1 VQHVQWT
8 TLSANNHLTLAL
20 GFVSFLLLGVYR
32 SLFGPAFALFVD
44 HYGMGTEP
52 FGMLV
57 AMNGIGALLAII
69 FGGMVLPRLGYKQLL
84 VIAFVSW
91 SLGALGFAIQ
101 PVYGWLLAAALLA
114 GWGGGALDIAINAL
128 FSHVFTSAT
137 PLNLIHVAYGV
148 GAITGPLLVT
158 VSFGIGLALPYGIVG
173 MAVAFLLLLLVR
185 LEPPPVLQPEATTSR
200 AHAAS
205 LLWAVSAFIVLYF
218 CYVGI
223 EVGVGNWLSVHLTP
237 TFGAARAASFTS
249 IYWAML
255 TLGRF
260 LAAPVSKWLEPP
272 QLLLVSSSIMIVG
285 FGLCFNPHIAPFGY
299 ALVGLGSAPVFP
311 TGLLWLRSCFPTR
324 AAAMMATVMVSAT
337 IGGIFL
343 SWLFGVLVARLSVT
357 VIPTLLLGSAVGCL
371 ASVLWLRWHGKH
383 T

>member
-1 VQHVQWT
+1 MQH
-8 TLSANNHLTLAL
+8 AHRRHLTADSRLTFAL
-20 GFVSFLLLGVYR
+20 GFVSLLLLGVYR

-52 FGMLV
+52 FGVLV
-57 AMNGIGALLAII
+57 GMNGVGALLAII
-69 FGGMVLPRLGYKQLL
+69 FGGMVLPRLGYKHLL

-91 SLGALGFAIQ
+91 SLGALGIALR
-101 PVYGWLLAAALLA
+101 PAYGWLLVAALTA

-128 FSHVFTSAT
+128 FSQVFASAT
-137 PLNLIHVAYGV
+137 PLNLIHAAYGV
-148 GAITGPLLVT
+148 GAIAGPLLVT
-158 VSFGIGLALPYGIVG
+158 AALGIGLVLPYGMVG
-173 MAVAFLLLLLVR
+173 VAVAFLLLLLAR
-185 LEPPPVLQPEATTSR
+185 LELPAVPKPEATTSR
-200 AHAAS
+200 AQVAS
-205 LLWAVSAFIVLYF
+205 LLWAVSAFIALYF

-260 LAAPVSKWLEPP
+260 LAAPVSRWLEPP
-272 QLLLVSSSIMIVG
+272 QLLLLASAIMIVG
-285 FGLCFNPHIAPFGY
+285 FGLCFNPHIAPVGY

-311 TGLLWLRSCFPTR
+311 TGLLWLRSRFPTR

-337 IGGIFL
+337 VGGILL
-343 SWLFGVLVARLSVT
+343 SWLMGVLVARISVI
-357 VIPTLLLGSAVGCL
+357 VIPTLLLSSAVGCL
-371 ASVLWLRWHGKH
+371 ASIVWLRWHGEK
-383 T
+383 

>member
-1 VQHVQWT
+1 MQH
-8 TLSANNHLTLAL
+8 AHRRHLTADNRLTFAL
-20 GFVSFLLLGVYR
+20 GFVSLLLLGVYR

-52 FGMLV
+52 FGVLV
-57 AMNGIGALLAII
+57 GMNGVGALLAII
-69 FGGMVLPRLGYKQLL
+69 FGGMVLPHLGYKHLL

-91 SLGALGFAIQ
+91 SLGALGIALR
-101 PVYGWLLAAALLA
+101 PAYGWLLVAALTA

-128 FSHVFTSAT
+128 FSQVFASAT
-137 PLNLIHVAYGV
+137 PLNLIHAAYGV
-148 GAITGPLLVT
+148 GAIAGPLLVT
-158 VSFGIGLALPYGIVG
+158 AALGIGLMLPYGMVG
-173 MAVAFLLLLLVR
+173 VAVAFLLLLLAR
-185 LEPPPVLQPEATTSR
+185 LELPAVPKPEATTSR
-200 AHAAS
+200 AQVAS
-205 LLWAVSAFIVLYF
+205 LLWAVSAFIALYF

-272 QLLLVSSSIMIVG
+272 QLLLLASTLMIVG
-285 FGLCFNPHIAPFGY
+285 FGLCFNPHIAPVGY

-311 TGLLWLRSCFPTR
+311 TGLLWLRSRFPTR

-337 IGGIFL
+337 VGGILL
-343 SWLFGVLVARLSVT
+343 SWLMGVLVARISVI
-357 VIPTLLLGSAVGCL
+357 VIPTLLLSSAVGCL
-371 ASVLWLRWHGKH
+371 ASIVWLHWHGEK
-383 T
+383 